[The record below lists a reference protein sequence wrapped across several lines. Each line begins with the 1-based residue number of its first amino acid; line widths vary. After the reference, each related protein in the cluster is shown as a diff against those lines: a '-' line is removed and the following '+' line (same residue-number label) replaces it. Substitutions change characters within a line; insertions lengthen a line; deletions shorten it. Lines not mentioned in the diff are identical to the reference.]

1 MKGIVFTEFLELVE
15 TKFGLK
21 TVQDII
27 DACDLKTNGV
37 YTSIGTYN
45 HKEMFQM
52 VGKLSEIKDIPIPDL
67 LQTYGAFFFGVLS
80 SSYPKFMDKNN
91 LFSFLE
97 SIDGYIHPEVLK
109 LYPDAELPRF
119 SSKIINETEMQL
131 VYESSRKM
139 SDFAIGLIKGAAE
152 YYDSPVQIDV
162 LNSEDEGEK
171 VMLKILSVAS

>member
-15 TKFGLK
+15 TQVGLK

-27 DACDLKTNGV
+27 DACELKTEGV
-37 YTSIGTYN
+37 YTAVGTYD

-52 VGKLSEIKDIPIPDL
+52 VGKLSEIKEIPVPEL
-67 LQTYGAFFFGVLS
+67 LQTYGTFFFGVLS
-80 SSYPKFMDKNN
+80 TSYPKFMDKNN

-109 LYPDAELPRF
+109 LYPEAELPRF
-119 SSKIINETEMQL
+119 SSEIISDTEMQL

-139 SDFAIGLIKGAAE
+139 SDFAIGLIKGAAA
-152 YYDSPVQIDV
+152 YYKSPIGVAV
-162 LNSEDEGEK
+162 LNSENEGEN
-171 VMLKILSVAS
+171 VILKISNIAS